1 MNERCGMSK
10 NRTVWAKRVF
20 VFCECFSTSWVN
32 VRSSWRG
39 SRLNVHTIPMKHRL
53 SQLPGRRMRLLQ
65 NSVQSADFCN
75 YQRYNG
81 AYQDLYRKSRIR
93 AARKKRRTMDDDL
106 RIPYFSSERTMKG
119 RGKRHSKKNSRMWY
133 RTTGWSVCAWVS
145 EWYGQVLVARS
156 GSLLYRQQAGFLA
169 CGSSRKDVFPDVR
182 SSDNSVLHF
191 PLTVTRS
198 YRICTCFPFD
208 FGRKKVP
215 SSAPAVI
222 FSFYKYSI
230 WQKRVQYERKM
241 RQRTQYILSF
251 FKVANRERIHV

>member
-1 MNERCGMSK
+1 
-10 NRTVWAKRVF
+10 
-20 VFCECFSTSWVN
+20 
-32 VRSSWRG
+32 
-39 SRLNVHTIPMKHRL
+39 
-53 SQLPGRRMRLLQ
+53 MRLLQ

-106 RIPYFSSERTMKG
+106 RIPYSSSERTMKG
-119 RGKRHSKKNSRMWY
+119 RGKKTQQKELTNVIPDHRLIGMCVSVRMV
-133 RTTGWSVCAWVS
+133 RPSP
-145 EWYGQVLVARS
+145 RS
-156 GSLLYRQQAGFLA
+156 PERQSPVPAAG
-169 CGSSRKDVFPDVR
+169 RFPGLRIITKVR
-182 SSDNSVLHF
+182 LPGCQSSDNSVLHF

-230 WQKRVQYERKM
+230 
-241 RQRTQYILSF
+241 
-251 FKVANRERIHV
+251 